1 MEQFELA
8 VPTSVSEAIDLL
20 PAKWEDDGGRE
31 AIPLAGGQ
39 DLITVLK
46 EGLHAPDRLVHLKAL
61 PEFRGMK
68 RAPSGGLRMGAM
80 VKVAAIAGDPRLRSG
95 WRALAEAAEG
105 VGSPQI
111 RNLATLAGNL
121 CQRPRCWYF
130 RNSDAPCLKK
140 GGFECFAYGGKNK
153 YNAIL
158 GGGPSYIVHPSDIA
172 PALQMLGAE
181 VKTQSGTGSRVIA
194 VRDLYTLPA
203 DADVTRETV
212 LGPDELIESVTLP
225 SQPTGLRTTY
235 MKARERGSFD
245 FALSAV
251 ALGVRLEGDKI
262 AECRIVLGSVAPIPW
277 QAEAAEELA
286 VGMKNDE
293 ETWAAVAKRALQ
305 GAEPLSE
312 NAYKV
317 PLTEGL
323 IEKAFRRLSME
334 DI

>member
-1 MEQFELA
+1 MERFELEM
-8 VPTSVSEAIDLL
+8 PTTVTEAIDLL
-20 PAKWEDDGGRE
+20 PASWEEDGGRE
-31 AIPLAGGQ
+31 AMPLAGGQ

-46 EGLHAPDRLVHLKAL
+46 EGIHAPDRLVHLKGIAD
-61 PEFRGMK
+61 FRGMK
-68 RAPSGGLRMGAM
+68 AAPAGGLLIGAM
-80 VKVAAIAGDPRLRSG
+80 SKVAAVAADARVRSG
-95 WRALAEAAEG
+95 WRALAEAAQS

-111 RNLATLAGNL
+111 RNQATLGGNL

-130 RNSDAPCLKK
+130 RTSDAPCLKK
-140 GGFECFAYGGKNK
+140 GGYECFAYGGKNK
-153 YNAIL
+153 YNAIF

-172 PALQMLGAE
+172 PALQLLGAE
-181 VKTQSGTGSRVIA
+181 VKTQSGSGSRVIA
-194 VRDLYTLPA
+194 MDELYTLPA
-203 DADVTRETV
+203 DSDVTRETV
-212 LGPDELIESVTLP
+212 LGPDELIESVSLP
-225 SQPTGLRTTY
+225 ALPAGLRTTY

-251 ALGVRLEGDKI
+251 ALGVRMDGDKI

-277 QAEAAEELA
+277 RATAAEALA
-286 VGMKNDE
+286 VGMKDE
-293 ETWAAVAKRALQ
+293 PSAWASIAKRALE

-334 DI
+334 DA